1 MYGVILVPVDGSP
14 LGERSLSLAIPV
26 AEQHGAR
33 LVLLHVH
40 QPPPP
45 ITAIGGGV
53 PVRDPGLDH
62 HLRNERQ
69 KYLERLTARLRRE
82 TALAIEPVFRE
93 GPVIPTIESFIREAG
108 VDLIVMSTHGR
119 GGFRRLWLGSV
130 ADGLLRRAPV
140 PLLLIRGGRGRS
152 SPGSAAPPFSR
163 ILVPLDG
170 SPLAERAVEEAQKLV
185 GSSPAHLTLAHVVHP
200 ALMLVSQLGGP
211 RGGEQAQAQARAW
224 YLEPLAERLRS
235 ESLTVS
241 TEVVVHTSVHR
252 GLLDLAKHTDADL
265 IAITS
270 QGQGGVQRLLLGS
283 VADKLIR
290 SATSPMLVCSGPRP
304 TAAA

>member
-119 GGFRRLWLGSV
+119 SGIGRWVMGSV
-130 ADGLLRRAPV
+130 ADRVLRASCRP
-140 PLLLIRGGRGRS
+140 I
-152 SPGSAAPPFSR
+152 F
-163 ILVPLDG
+163 LVRPK
-170 SPLAERAVEEAQKLV
+170 AEKA
-185 GSSPAHLTLAHVVHP
+185 
-200 ALMLVSQLGGP
+200 
-211 RGGEQAQAQARAW
+211 
-224 YLEPLAERLRS
+224 
-235 ESLTVS
+235 
-241 TEVVVHTSVHR
+241 
-252 GLLDLAKHTDADL
+252 
-265 IAITS
+265 
-270 QGQGGVQRLLLGS
+270 
-283 VADKLIR
+283 
-290 SATSPMLVCSGPRP
+290 
-304 TAAA
+304 